1 MNRRPIFLLAL
12 FLLGAAVVQA
22 AVVSLTD
29 NASPQQKGEVC
40 TACGPI
46 RE

>member
-1 MNRRPIFLLAL
+1 MARRPILLLSL

-22 AVVSLTD
+22 AVVSLRDDT
-29 NASPQQKGEVC
+29 PRQKGEVC

-46 RE
+46 R